1 MKLKNSIFSL
11 LLFFTLVPLCLF
23 GILSIY
29 GTNQKIDEM
38 AERNLEAVSNNQI
51 MNIENFCRD
60 RKEEMTMIANYDL
73 TQDAILYSLGRTDAT
88 VDRSYVDN
96 LLRER
101 KKYSTFVSRI
111 SILDKDFRVVGSSD
125 DYEVSEIS
133 ELKYLNKQFHTG
145 DFCIGNSYE
154 RETDDGT
161 KKLVP
166 AYIGVYRDDELIGY
180 ISEELDTAYFD
191 ELRLNMDS
199 LADSTFYLLDGNGAI
214 ITAGDTKQKSSIK
227 TFVSSDSGRDSFQKA
242 WDAIDHE
249 ANPTGKI
256 QYRYQGMDYIT
267 YYSYVENTDWGIRI
281 TENLSAQRQ
290 STTSYSTLVVLA
302 LIFLTIGM
310 FITQNFVTSRL
321 LSPIDVIMQTFTQIR
336 TTQDYSLR
344 IPVKTSDEIGELSDG
359 INGLLDYIEQEDMQE
374 KARQRQLQQ
383 LAECDPL
390 TGIKNK
396 KAIEQEILTT
406 VQRATESG
414 EQITLGFLDIDDFRD
429 YNTNYGHQKGDSV
442 IQFVA
447 NVLKSELKGA
457 VGRNGGDEFVFCY
470 TGTMDDTAIDTTA
483 ARVLEKL
490 NTTYIDDG
498 TNETMPVPCSIGIV
512 TAQGGNLDYV
522 NLIQK
527 ADEAMYLAKE
537 AGKNTFHV
545 THSGI

>member
-1 MKLKNSIFSL
+1 MSTIGEGLHMKLKNSIFSL
-11 LLFFTLVPLCLF
+11 LLFFTLVPLSIF

-73 TQDAILYSLGRTDAT
+73 TQDAILYSLGRTNAT

-101 KKYSTFVSRI
+101 KKYSTFVSSI

-125 DYEVSEIS
+125 NYEVSEIS
-133 ELKYLNKQFHTG
+133 ELKYMNKQFHTG
-145 DFCIGNSYE
+145 DFLIGNSYE

-242 WDAIDHE
+242 WDAVDHE

-290 STTSYSTLVVLA
+290 STTSYSILVVLA

-321 LSPIDVIMQTFTQIR
+321 LSPMDVIMQTFAQIR
-336 TTQDYSLR
+336 MTQDYSLR
-344 IPVKTSDEIGELSDG
+344 IPVKTSDEIGELSNG
-359 INGLLDYIEQEDMQE
+359 INGLLDY
-374 KARQRQLQQ
+374 
-383 LAECDPL
+383 
-390 TGIKNK
+390 
-396 KAIEQEILTT
+396 IEQEILTT

-447 NVLKSELKGA
+447 NVLQNELKGA

-470 TGTMDDTAIDTTA
+470 TGSMDDTAIDTTA
-483 ARVLEKL
+483 SRVLEKL

-498 TNETMPVPCSIGIV
+498 TNEIMPIPCSIGIV

-522 NLIQK
+522 SLIQK
-527 ADEAMYLAKE
+527 ADEAMYHAKE